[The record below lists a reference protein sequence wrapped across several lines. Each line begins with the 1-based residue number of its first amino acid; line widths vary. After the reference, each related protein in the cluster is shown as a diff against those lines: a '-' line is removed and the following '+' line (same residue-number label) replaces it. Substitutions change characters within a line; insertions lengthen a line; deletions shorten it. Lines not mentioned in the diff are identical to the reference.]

1 MGEDIF
7 GDLVRRHT
15 ELRHPPLCP
24 EIRTRESLHLV
35 PIWED
40 AERLLGHSVEPPYW
54 AYTWAG
60 SQAIAR
66 YLLDHPEVVRGK
78 RALDLGCGNGLAAL
92 SAARAGAAH
101 VIAND
106 IDRWAVRMAEA
117 NAALN
122 GLVIELETVDR
133 LQAEPPVPPIDV
145 VLAGDL
151 FYAREMSAR
160 VEPWVR
166 EAARR
171 GALVLVGD
179 PGRAY
184 LPAAGLQR
192 LAEYEVPVPAEIESV
207 TMRRPVVWEVKA
219 EIERLPP

>member
-1 MGEDIF
+1 MSEDAF
-7 GDLVRRHT
+7 SELVRRHT

-24 EIRTRESLHLV
+24 EIRMLESSYLV

-40 AERLLGHSVEPPYW
+40 AEKLLGRTVEPPYW

-66 YLLDHPEVVRGK
+66 YLLDHSAIVEGK
-78 RALDLGCGNGLAAL
+78 RVLDLGCGNGLGAL
-92 SAARAGAAH
+92 AAARAGAGH

-106 IDRWAVRMAEA
+106 IDPWAVRMAGL
-117 NAALN
+117 NAEINEIA
-122 GLVIELETVDR
+122 IELETLDR
-133 LQAEPPVPPIDV
+133 LSAAPPVPPIDII
-145 VLAGDL
+145 LAGDL

-160 VEPWVR
+160 VKPWVG

-184 LPAAGLQR
+184 LPPAGLER
-192 LAEYEVPVPAEIESV
+192 LAEYEVSVPAEIESV
-207 TMRRPVVWEVKA
+207 TFRRPVVWAVVGNSPVWA
-219 EIERLPP
+219 